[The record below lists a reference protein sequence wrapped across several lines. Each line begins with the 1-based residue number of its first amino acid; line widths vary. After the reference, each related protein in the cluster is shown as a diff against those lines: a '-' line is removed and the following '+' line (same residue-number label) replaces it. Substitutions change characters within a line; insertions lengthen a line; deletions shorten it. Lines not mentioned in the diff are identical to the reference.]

1 MRARPSLGGAWL
13 RVVEGWQRRR
23 MGIGSGERALLQ
35 VRLAARRGNGAGR
48 AEEGDSRMRTNGAK
62 RKLRIVPREDAPP
75 PAAQSATRTLD
86 LECEGLLALKAALV
100 ADVSQAFNRAVQLLA
115 AAEGR
120 VSVSGI
126 GKSGHVGQKLAA
138 TFASTGT
145 PAFFVHASEASHG
158 DLGMITRADVIVAIS
173 WSGESVE
180 LRNIVTYSRRFKVPL
195 IALTSRADSALGKQ
209 ADVVLELPRAK
220 EACPHGLAPTTSTTM
235 QLALG
240 DCLAIALLE
249 NKGFTAHDF
258 SVFHPG
264 GSLGASLKFVADI
277 MHTGE
282 RLPLVAEDKIMS
294 EAIVIMTQKS
304 FGCLGVIDSK
314 GRLVGMI
321 TYGALLRRMRAA
333 LLGQRT
339 QDIMTRKPNTLAPHT
354 LASTALEQFNALKRT
369 QMFVVDKGKPV
380 GILHVHDLL
389 RAGVA

>member
-1 MRARPSLGGAWL
+1 MAIGRRKRALLEVGWRRAR
-13 RVVEGWQRRR
+13 
-23 MGIGSGERALLQ
+23 GERAP
-35 VRLAARRGNGAGR
+35 ARKRGDPGTM
-48 AEEGDSRMRTNGAK
+48 RMSGAK
-62 RKLRIVPREDAPP
+62 RKLRIVACETAPP
-75 PAAQSATRTLD
+75 RAAQSAIRTLE
-86 LECEGLLALKAALV
+86 LECEGLAHLRGALG
-100 ADVSQAFNRAVQLLA
+100 ADMREPFNRAVGILA
-115 AAEGR
+115 AAVGR
-120 VSVSGI
+120 VIVSGI

-158 DLGMITRADVIVAIS
+158 DLGMITPQDVIVAIS

-195 IALTSRADSALGKQ
+195 IAVTSRADSALGKQ

-258 SVFHPG
+258 SVLHPG
-264 GSLGASLKFVADI
+264 GSLGASLKFVADV

-282 RLPLVAEDKIMS
+282 RLPLVAEDRIMS
-294 EAIVIMTQKS
+294 EAIVGMTTD
-304 FGCLGVIDSK
+304 GDLRRHMGPE
-314 GRLVGMI
+314 
-321 TYGALLRRMRAA
+321 LLR
-333 LLGQRT
+333 QHT
-339 QDIMTRKPNTLAPHT
+339 QAIMTRKPNTLTPNT
-354 LASTALEQFNALKRT
+354 LASAALEHFNALKRT
-369 QMFVVDKGKPV
+369 QMFVVDRGKPV